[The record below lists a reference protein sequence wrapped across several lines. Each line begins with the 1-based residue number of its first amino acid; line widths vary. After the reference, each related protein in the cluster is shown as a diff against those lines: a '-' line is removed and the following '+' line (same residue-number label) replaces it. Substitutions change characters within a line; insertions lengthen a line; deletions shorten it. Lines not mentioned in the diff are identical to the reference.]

1 MKAGTLYYQNQSTK
15 PHNMK
20 TSKQLFVKAVLAAV
34 LLVTTGGAG
43 MGQQH
48 TAISIPETG
57 DKIRYAGTEDNMLLF
72 DVQLENFPAA
82 DRLQIFDNN
91 KNLVFEEK
99 IPANTPVRRYK
110 ILKDDIDI
118 STVSFRLSGKSF
130 SFTQS
135 FSVQYRIEE
144 RVDIRKVK

>member
-1 MKAGTLYYQNQSTK
+1 
-15 PHNMK
+15 MK

-34 LLVTTGGAG
+34 LLVTTAGVG
-43 MGQQH
+43 MGQQLSAVNI
-48 TAISIPETG
+48 TETG

-82 DRLQIFDNN
+82 DRLQIFDNG

-99 IPANTPVRRYK
+99 IPVNTPVRRYK
-110 ILKDDIDI
+110 ISKDDIDI

-135 FSVQYRIEE
+135 FSVHYRIEE
-144 RVDIRKVK
+144 RVDIRKVNEPR